1 VTNHCI
7 SIPGPK
13 YAFFTVCSPDPHV
26 SLRHPSQ
33 VSRRYD
39 VLRRRVVQSALQNPW
54 ELGMNIWNL
63 LTGFQYTHLWHFCII
78 ITKPSA
84 PAPSTP
90 LEGDPYWCQRW
101 WWRSAPNMNPL
112 KNAVGLLVES
122 PLPYIIPS
130 PYIKHPSCKPSCWI
144 YSWLGA
150 PKIGVVFNITLYMV
164 IWPSY
169 GKPPFWIGKLNTT
182 KLLNHW
188 RVSVLISSPK
198 GSKSFRHHSIAIF
211 PVGASS
217 MFHLFLL
224 LGLFWWMNPTSSC
237 PWANP
242 PHPDTPAD
250 LRCCSF
256 DLGAGHG
263 ADVDPKQW
271 IGGDV
276 GYMNVAYIWGI

>member
-1 VTNHCI
+1 MLVICVFFLCCLRKISSCASSSNATKNDESVAQQPRIRKPKRPNLGTLPQLQWSLCVSVMCHTDQHDQPL

-39 VLRRRVVQSALQNPW
+39 VLRRRAVQSALQNPW
-54 ELGMNIWNL
+54 ELGMNIWNS

-90 LEGDPYWCQRW
+90 HPGDPYWCQRW

-112 KNAVGLLVES
+112 KNAVELLVES

-130 PYIKHPSCKPSCWI
+130 PYIKHPNCKPSCWI

-150 PKIGVVFNITLYMV
+150 PKIGVVFNITL
-164 IWPSY
+164 W
-169 GKPPFWIGKLNTT
+169 
-182 KLLNHW
+182 
-188 RVSVLISSPK
+188 
-198 GSKSFRHHSIAIF
+198 
-211 PVGASS
+211 
-217 MFHLFLL
+217 
-224 LGLFWWMNPTSSC
+224 
-237 PWANP
+237 
-242 PHPDTPAD
+242 
-250 LRCCSF
+250 
-256 DLGAGHG
+256 
-263 ADVDPKQW
+263 
-271 IGGDV
+271 
-276 GYMNVAYIWGI
+276 